1 MLTRNE
7 LAEELMWRMKVEY
20 TAFIESITER
30 GEDYLIDHAWEICE
44 RKGILSLFED
54 GNILFNRD
62 VYIILLSLDKP
73 LEYVFSEW
81 IGFDKGY
88 DNRLKRCVRKIIND
102 EVDYLYHKGED
113 DNE

>member
-20 TAFIESITER
+20 TAFIESVTER

-44 RKGILSLFED
+44 KKGILSLFED

-62 VYIILLSLDKP
+62 VYIVLLSLDNP
-73 LEYVFSEW
+73 LEYVFSNW
-81 IGFDKGY
+81 VGYDKGY
-88 DNRLKRCVRKIIND
+88 DNRLKRCIRKIIND
-102 EVDYLYHKGED
+102 EVDYLYHKGEE